1 MNNFKRIRNIIDN
14 YYYCIYK
21 KKNTTYKDIK
31 KASNDVRNYLI
42 ENKLDESTLLR
53 LHMFYRHDLS
63 FLNNNMAGFMVSFL
77 ASVLFSMAVSYQ
89 NHGLFQII
97 AMVLILS
104 LMTVLT
110 LCFVCKCVN
119 TYKNIYFN
127 HLVANVI
134 EELLFNYHNKTKCRT
149 AIVKKCRINKKY
161 DSPDNSPRY
170 TAKAAKVSLSKRCSA
185 KPRRL
190 NLKQN
195 SSRYS

>member
-89 NHGLFQII
+89 NHDIIQII
-97 AMVLILS
+97 ITVLIVS
-104 LMTVLT
+104 LITVFT
-110 LCFVCKCVN
+110 LCFVCKNVN

-127 HLVANVI
+127 QLVAEII
-134 EELLFNYHNKTKCRT
+134 EELLKNKYKM
-149 AIVKKCRINKKY
+149 KNSNKKIIIM
-161 DSPDNSPRY
+161 
-170 TAKAAKVSLSKRCSA
+170 KCVKHKKL
-185 KPRRL
+185 
-190 NLKQN
+190 
-195 SSRYS
+195 